1 MATSTLLKENG
12 IKNAII
18 VDDVFD
24 SVPTANDL
32 SSAEDEWS
40 IFFDDVT
47 DEDHAAIVNFY
58 PNYEDFTRE
67 ELRESNEFIAELWE
81 RRNELRL
88 ELTRPLFDTYV
99 REAQQNHALLG
110 IVKKNLEG
118 LGLEVNEVGSNFVS
132 VATSFDLIVIDLFLG
147 APQQDIDMEKSIVGL
162 KKIIETRNV
171 NPPII
176 MLISNSNRLPNKAAE
191 FRDRTR
197 VFASGFRTIKKSDL
211 NKPGRLEQLLFELA
225 RHHQDSL
232 KLTRFVRAWRTGVSQ
247 AMRQTES
254 DIMRLDLEDW
264 AQIRDLLLE
273 SENVSTGSYI
283 LDVFDLVLLHEVES
297 DQATITVA
305 AELDSLQSKTYPPS
319 TITGSK
325 DTLALIYKTLF
336 KHPNRHQLDK
346 NDVSA
351 AVAFGDVLGVV
362 DENAL
367 PEGSIFKETGNTVFL
382 VVTPACDLQRKKAP
396 RVLLMAGVFQTIDA
410 DLVSRNPTNPRTLI
424 LKLPNE
430 RDVCVDWHP
439 HHIATLSYEELNALL
454 DEGGGV
460 CVVGRLRDMNTV
472 SIQQKLLSNLGRV
485 GLVSPMP
492 STLRTEVRV
501 FYPNKESELTL
512 LSIGGNDI
520 IKGICYVGRRQDKR
534 NVRTSFD
541 YEMRFTFFDALAE
554 LEDSMVH
561 RDSLKKIRKSRSI
574 DVVDLLFSRGIE
586 LDVSKR
592 KPQNWKTLM
601 NGNSETLGKILCNM
615 SVSEHFKNCDR
626 NRRNWGLV
634 FEINFIDYSDSEN
647 QTIAAFSATE

>member
-47 DEDHAAIVNFY
+47 DEDHAAIADFY
-58 PNYEDFTRE
+58 PNYENFTRE

-88 ELTRPLFDTYV
+88 ELTHPLFDTYV
-99 REAQQNHALLG
+99 REAQQDHTFLDIA
-110 IVKKNLEG
+110 KKNLEG
-118 LGLEVNEVGSNFVS
+118 LGLEVNKAGSDFVGAAKLS
-132 VATSFDLIVIDLFLG
+132 DLIVIDLFLG
-147 APQQDIDMEKSIVGL
+147 RPQQDIDMEKSIVGL
-162 KKIIETRNV
+162 KKIINTRTV

-176 MLISNSNRLPNKAAE
+176 MLISSSNRLADKANE

-197 VFASGFRTIKKSDL
+197 VFASGFRTIKKSAL
-211 NKPGRLEQLLFELA
+211 NKPGRLEQLLLELA
-225 RHHQDSL
+225 RHRQDSL
-232 KLTRFVRAWRTGVSQ
+232 KLTRFARAWRTGVLQ

-254 DIMRLDLEDW
+254 DIRRLDLEDW

-273 SENVSTGSYI
+273 SEKVSTGSYI
-283 LDVFDLVLLHEVES
+283 LDVFDLVLLYEVES
-297 DQATITVA
+297 HQATITA
-305 AELDSLQSKTYPPS
+305 ATNLNSLQSKTYPPS

-325 DTLALIYKTLF
+325 DTLALIFKTLF
-336 KHPNRHQLDK
+336 KHRNRRKLDEIDADTAIGFGDILGIVDK
-346 NDVSA
+346 NS
-351 AVAFGDVLGVV
+351 
-362 DENAL
+362 L
-367 PEGSIFKETGNTVFL
+367 PEGSIFKKTENTVFL
-382 VVTPACDLQRKKAP
+382 VVTPACDLQRQKAP
-396 RVLLMAGVFQTIDA
+396 RVLLMAGVFQIISA
-410 DLVSRNPTNPRTLI
+410 ELISKNPTNPRTLI

-430 RDVCVDWHP
+430 QQVCVDWQP

-454 DEGGGV
+454 DGGGV

-501 FYPNKESELTL
+501 FYPNKESELTP
-512 LSIGGNDI
+512 LSIGGNDM
-520 IKGICYVGRRQDKR
+520 IKGICYVGRRQNKR
-534 NVRTSFD
+534 YSRTSFD
-541 YEMRFTFFDALAE
+541 YDMRFTFFDALAE
-554 LEDSMVH
+554 LDDDMVH
-561 RDSLKKIRKSRSI
+561 NNSLNKIQKSRSI
-574 DVVDLLFSRGIE
+574 DVVDLLFSRGVE

-592 KPQNWKTLM
+592 EAQDWKALM
-601 NGNSETLGKILCNM
+601 DGKMETLGKILCNR
-615 SVSEHFKNCDR
+615 SVSEHFKNDDR
-626 NRRNWGLV
+626 NRKNFGLV
-634 FEINFIDYSDSEN
+634 FEINFTDYSDSEN
-647 QTIAAFSATE
+647 QTIAVFSATE